1 VVKETWKSSKY
12 ATSSVNKAG
21 LLVGD
26 RILLTL
32 WVGSLWAIGY
42 IAAPTLFVTLEDRA
56 LAGTLA
62 GAMFEIVA
70 YIGLLCAA
78 LLLLSNQVRHPGRRL
93 NWRAVVLL
101 VMFLLVL
108 VGQFV
113 VTPMIA
119 EMRVAGSS
127 ASSEFARL
135 HGVASIAF
143 LITSLLGLALVVA
156 PDSVAQPGEP
166 RRVRE

>member
-1 VVKETWKSSKY
+1 
-12 ATSSVNKAG
+12 VNNAG
-21 LLVGD
+21 LPAGE

-42 IAAPTLFVTLEDRA
+42 IAAPALFASLEDRA

-70 YIGLLCAA
+70 YIGMVCAV
-78 LLLLSNQVRHPGRRL
+78 LLLLSNQVRNSGRRL

-101 VMFLLVL
+101 VMLLLVL
-108 VGQFV
+108 AGQFIV
-113 VTPMIA
+113 APMIA
-119 EMRVAGSS
+119 EMRGTGMS
-127 ASSEFARL
+127 ASTAFARL
-135 HGVASIAF
+135 HGVAAIAY

-156 PDSVAQPGEP
+156 PDNAAQ
-166 RRVRE
+166 RRARE

>member
-1 VVKETWKSSKY
+1 MNNVRLL
-12 ATSSVNKAG
+12 AG
-21 LLVGD
+21 E

-42 IAAPTLFVTLEDRA
+42 IAAPALFAELEDRA

-70 YIGLLCAA
+70 YIGMLCAV
-78 LLLLSNQVRHPGRRL
+78 LLLLSNQVRNPGRRL

-101 VMFLLVL
+101 VMLVL
-108 VGQFV
+108 VIAGQFV
-113 VTPMIA
+113 VAPMIA
-119 EMRVAGSS
+119 EIRVVGTS
-127 ASSEFARL
+127 ASSAFVRL
-135 HGVASIAF
+135 HGVASSAY

-156 PDSVAQPGEP
+156 PDGTAQPSHYPGN
-166 RRVRE
+166 